1 VIYGREVRATSS
13 NCNTCLLYKQRRIQV
28 ADDVKIILPMRI
40 LLCKGQIYGPIS
52 GSDETLV
59 TYASQLQKAGHDVS
73 VLLMYL
79 HQEEDQYYQRLLEA
93 NVPVSWIASSLAH
106 TSMGAGRKV
115 AYKIF
120 ERFPGSKGFVR
131 RRALRLVTG
140 LATRNYQPCRDF
152 MEKHKADLIHVMTPD
167 PSAMVMI
174 QAGHDAGIP
183 VIYQELGIP
192 YHPPDFEAYYE
203 QFTSVLPLC
212 AEVSA
217 LSPKLVEHCREKL
230 PPSRKLSILPAMSDE
245 IPNVSKRHDPTPDRI
260 TFGFAARMEELKG
273 PMILMEAF
281 ALAHQTCAD
290 ISLNIAGDG
299 SQRHLIA
306 ARAKALEVASR
317 YRYHGVYTHPEE
329 CRAFMESLDVFVM
342 PSFSE
347 GTPNSIVE
355 AMACGKPIIASEV
368 GGVPDMVGDDSG
380 IVVPAGDVGAL
391 AQAILRLAQDPQLR
405 IRMGTAARQRYEDL
419 FSPKVVLPL
428 MLETYSRVIG
438 NGHYT
443 RPSDGRHLHPWA
455 NFS

>member
-1 VIYGREVRATSS
+1 
-13 NCNTCLLYKQRRIQV
+13 
-28 ADDVKIILPMRI
+28 MRI

-79 HQEEDQYYQRLLEA
+79 HAEEDQYYQRLLEA
-93 NVPVSWIASSLAH
+93 GVPVSWIASNLAH
-106 TSMGAGRKV
+106 TSMGAGRKL
-115 AYKIF
+115 AYKLF
-120 ERFPGSKGFVR
+120 HTFPGSKQFIR
-131 RRALRLVTG
+131 RRTLRVVTS
-140 LATRNYQPCRDF
+140 LAMRFYGQCREF
-152 MEKHKADLIHVMTPD
+152 MERQEADLIHVMTPD

-192 YHPPDFEAYYE
+192 YHPPDFESYYQ

-212 AEVSA
+212 SEIAA
-217 LSPKLVEHCREKL
+217 LSPKLIEHCREKL
-230 PPSRKLSILPAMSDE
+230 PDPRALSILPIMSDE
-245 IPNVSKRHDPTPDRI
+245 FVNGRKPHRPAPDRV

-281 ALAHQTCAD
+281 GVAYRQCGEL
-290 ISLNIAGDG
+290 SLNIAGDG
-299 SQRHLIA
+299 SQRQKIA
-306 ARAKALEVASR
+306 ARAKALDVASR

-355 AMACGKPIIASEV
+355 AMACGKPIIATDV
-368 GGVPDMVGDDSG
+368 GGIPDMVGDECG
-380 IVVPAGDVGAL
+380 ILVPAGDVSAL
-391 AQAILRLAQDPQLR
+391 TEAMLRLAGDVKLR
-405 IRMGTAARQRYEDL
+405 TKMGEAAKRRYEKL
-419 FSPKVVLPL
+419 FSPKVVVPL
-428 MLETYSRVIG
+428 MLQTYQRVARNGNYVAETVES
-438 NGHYT
+438 NG
-443 RPSDGRHLHPWA
+443 RLHPWA
-455 NFS
+455 ESPS